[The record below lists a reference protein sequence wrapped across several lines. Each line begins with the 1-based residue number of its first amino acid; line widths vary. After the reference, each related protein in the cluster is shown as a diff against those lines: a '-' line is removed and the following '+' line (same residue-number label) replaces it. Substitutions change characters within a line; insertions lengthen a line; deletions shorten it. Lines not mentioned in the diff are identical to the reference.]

1 LPKFIERSGEFIE
14 RSRERKNN
22 EAAVIQ
28 STKAQLMTQVG
39 VSLQKAGVAQNTI
52 DSLLKDIDAGAYL
65 GGVVRSIQSSP
76 QGGIT
81 VRVISE
87 ENDSDFV
94 QFQFPSPNKSDWLV
108 SELQRAQ
115 NGNLH
120 VLVVYSHTS
129 SGYILELLNVF
140 NFGPD

>member
-1 LPKFIERSGEFIE
+1 MPKFIERSGEFIE
-14 RSRERKNN
+14 RSRERKDN

-39 VSLQKAGVAQNTI
+39 ESLQKAGVAQNTI
-52 DSLLKDIDAGAYL
+52 DSLIKDIDTSAYL

-76 QGGIT
+76 QGGVTI
-81 VRVISE
+81 RVISE
-87 ENDSDFV
+87 ENDADFV

-115 NGNLH
+115 NGNLR

-129 SGYILELLNVF
+129 SGYILHLLNVF